1 MHGSFFLTYLL
12 GLYVARSQGI
22 SPSKT
27 LPKRS
32 VCTPTSYGDDQEDDS
47 PAIASAIASCGDG
60 GTIIIP
66 SGTTYSLRSTLD
78 FTGCTG
84 CELQLEGTLK
94 ASDDYEYWS
103 DYKAIILIDGI
114 SGATIKSTTGDGVID
129 GNGQDA
135 YDAFAADSS
144 LDRPTL
150 VYITGSSDVTMTGF
164 SVLNPPN
171 VFFSNT
177 GSSKNVE
184 YASLTMTASSK
195 STNAPKNT
203 DGFDVGES
211 TYTTIRDV
219 YVSNQDD
226 CIAFKPGTSYA
237 TVESVTCAGT
247 NHGVSIGSLGE
258 SGDSIVENVYVSDL
272 TMSGCAKAAGIK
284 LYASGPDYGTA
295 TVSNVTY
302 QGVTVDGCDYALQ
315 IQSCYNGDTSYCEEY
330 PSNASLTDVHF
341 NGFTGTTSNKYE
353 PVVANLD
360 CPPDGTCDV
369 YVEDFDVTPPSGTAE
384 VLCANFD
391 VSPGVTCTSGASG

>member
-1 MHGSFFLTYLL
+1 MHRLLAITYLL
-12 GLYVARSQGI
+12 ATQIAGSTALP
-22 SPSKT
+22 PSKT
-27 LPKRS
+27 IEKRA
-32 VCTPTSYGDDQEDDS
+32 VCTPSSYGNTSEDDT

-60 GTIIIP
+60 GTIVIP
-66 SGTTYSLRSTLD
+66 SGTTYSIRSTLE
-78 FTGCTG
+78 FTGCSG
-84 CELQLEGTLK
+84 CKLQLEGTLK

-103 DYKAIILIDGI
+103 DYKAIILISGI
-114 SGATIKSTTGDGVID
+114 TGATITSTTGAGIID

-144 LDRPTL
+144 LSRPTL
-150 VYITGSSDVTMTGF
+150 VYITGSSDITMSGF
-164 SVLNPPN
+164 SVKNPPN

-177 GSSKNVE
+177 GSSSNVE

-203 DGFDVGES
+203 DGFDVGTS
-211 TYTTIRDV
+211 TYTTIRDI

-226 CIAFKPGTSYA
+226 CIAFKPGANYV
-237 TVESVTCAGT
+237 TVDTVTCAGT

-258 SGDSIVENVYVSDL
+258 SGDSTVQNLYVTNLS
-272 TMSGCAKAAGIK
+272 MSGCSKAAGIK

-302 QGVTVDGCDYALQ
+302 QGVTVDDCDYGLQ
-315 IQSCYNGDTSYCEEY
+315 IQSCYNGDTTYCAEY
-330 PSNASLTDVHF
+330 PTTASLTDVYF
-341 NGFTGTTSNKYE
+341 NDFSGTTSGKYGS
-353 PVVANLD
+353 VVANLD
-360 CPPDGTCDV
+360 CSLDMTCDV
-369 YVEDFDVTPPSGTAE
+369 YVEDFSVKPPSGTAE